1 MKRVM
6 VLHGPNLD
14 LLGIRQPEVYGT
26 ASLDQLLE
34 QIIAWGHELDLQITH
49 FQSNHEGEL
58 IDRIHTARQEVEGI
72 VINAG
77 AFTHYSYAI
86 YDALTAVMVP
96 AVEVH
101 ISNIKR
107 REGWRRRSVIAP
119 AAVMSIHGRGL
130 AGYRWALLHLHHR
143 LAVPPEPTSYGRF
156 PDQIGDLRRP
166 PSVDNPPLAVLI
178 HGGLWEEPWTR
189 DTTEGWA
196 VELARRGV
204 ASVNLEYRRVGAGGG
219 WPESFH
225 DVKAG
230 YEAAVALDRIDPSR
244 VVVAGHSAGAT
255 MALWLAGEQ
264 LTVPPRVVVSA
275 AGITDLVRAREED
288 LGGGTVSSLLGQRPL
303 QPEAISPLH
312 RAPTGVATRLISCL
326 DDHLVDPG
334 YAHAYRQR
342 AGTEAE
348 LVELAAT
355 HMAVI
360 DPGDAAFAATVE
372 AMVT

>member
-26 ASLDQLLE
+26 ASLDQLVE
-34 QIIAWGHELDLQITH
+34 QVIAWGQQLDLQITH

-58 IDRIHTARQEVEGI
+58 IDRIHTARQEADGM

-96 AVEVH
+96 TVEVH
-101 ISNIKR
+101 ISNVKR
-107 REGWRRRSVIAP
+107 REGWRRRSVVAP
-119 AAVMSIHGRGL
+119 AAVMSIHGRGV
-130 AGYRWALLHLHHR
+130 AGYRFALLHLRHR
-143 LAVPPEPTSYGRF
+143 LAVPFEPIRYGPL
-156 PDQIGDLRRP
+156 PDQFGDLRLP
-166 PSVDNPPLAVLI
+166 ASVDRPPLAVLI

-196 VELARRGV
+196 VELARRGF
-204 ASVNLEYRRVGAGGG
+204 ASFNLEYRRLGAGGG
-219 WPESFH
+219 WPESFQ

-230 YEAAVALDRIDPSR
+230 YEAAVKLDRVDPSR

-255 MALWLAGEQ
+255 MALWLAGER
-264 LTVPPRVVVSA
+264 LAVPPRVVVSA
-275 AGITDLVRAREED
+275 AGITDLVRARAED

-303 QPEAISPLH
+303 QPEAMSPLH

-334 YAHAYRQR
+334 HARVYRQR
-342 AGTEAE
+342 AGAEAE
-348 LVELAAT
+348 VVDLAAT

-360 DPGDAAFAATVE
+360 DPGDAAFVATIE